1 MLNLNQNGNQIDF
14 DGELSFAE
22 VKNAY
27 ETLVKIIKKTD
38 ENLIFDLKNVTK
50 IDSSGV
56 ALLDVLKV
64 KIETKNLEIK
74 FYNTPLEV
82 QEVIQTFS
90 SKKEK
95 VASVLQKQG
104 LFESIGENFFGVK
117 QNLENLLYLVSDIFY
132 WGFVGIF
139 NKKGARKD
147 SFVQQAVLIGVNS
160 VPILGLISLLIGLIL
175 ALQSAEQLRQFGA
188 NIYVADLIAVSMT
201 REMGPLITAIIL
213 AGRSGSAIASEVAT
227 MVVTEELDALKTMG
241 INPIRYVYVPKLH
254 AISVVMPLLAILSI
268 VIGITGG
275 FLIGYFYLDLSFNA
289 YLKETLSVLYL
300 KDFVTGIVKSI
311 AFSWII
317 VISGCFYGSVVQGG
331 ADGVGKATT
340 ASVVASIFMVILA
353 DSLFSL
359 IFYF

>member
-1 MLNLNQNGNQIDF
+1 MLKISQNENRIDF
-14 DGELSFAE
+14 EGELSFSE
-22 VKNAY
+22 VKQAY
-27 ETLVKIIKKTD
+27 DTLQKIIKITNQD
-38 ENLIFDLKNVTK
+38 LIFDLEKISK

-56 ALLDVLKV
+56 AFLDIAREKLKS
-64 KIETKNLEIK
+64 KNLELKI
-74 FYNTPLEV
+74 FNTSQDI

-90 SKKEK
+90 AGK
-95 VASVLQKQG
+95 VALNLQVKKDG
-104 LFESIGENFFGVK
+104 FLESIGDSFYGFI
-117 QNLENLLYLVSDIFY
+117 QNLENLLYLISDIFF
-132 WGFVGIF
+132 WSIVGIF
-139 NKKGARKD
+139 NRKGARKD
-147 SFVQQAVLIGVNS
+147 SFIQQAVLIGVNS

-213 AGRSGSAIASEVAT
+213 SGRSGSAIASEVAT

-241 INPIRYVYVPKLH
+241 INPVRYVYVPKIH
-254 AISVVMPLLAILSI
+254 AITIVMPLLAILSI
-268 VIGITGG
+268 VIGIAGG

-300 KDFVTGIVKSI
+300 KDFVTGILKSI
-311 AFSWII
+311 AFAWII
-317 VISGCFYGSVVQGG
+317 VISGCFYGSIVRGG
-331 ADGVGKATT
+331 AEGVGKATT

>member
-1 MLNLNQNGNQIDF
+1 MLNLSQNENRIDF
-14 DGELSFAE
+14 EGELSFAE
-22 VKNAY
+22 VKKAY
-27 ETLVKIIKKTD
+27 DSFQKIVKKTNQ
-38 ENLIFDLKNVTK
+38 NLIFDLGKISK

-56 ALLDVLKV
+56 AFLDVAREKLKN
-64 KIETKNLEIK
+64 KNLELK
-74 FYNTPLEV
+74 VFNASQEV

-90 SKKEK
+90 SQKKIDNLQIKKE
-95 VASVLQKQG
+95 SFL
-104 LFESIGENFFGVK
+104 ESIGESFYAFV
-117 QNLENLLYLVSDIFY
+117 QNLEKLLYLVSDIFF
-132 WGFVGIF
+132 WGVVGIF
-139 NKKGARKD
+139 NRKGAKKD
-147 SFVQQAVLIGVNS
+147 SFIQQAVLIGVNS

-213 AGRSGSAIASEVAT
+213 SGRSGSAIASEIAT
-227 MVVTEELDALKTMG
+227 MVVTEELDALQTMG
-241 INPIRYVYVPKLH
+241 INPVRYVYVPKIH
-254 AISVVMPLLAILSI
+254 AITVVMPLLAILSI
-268 VIGITGG
+268 VIGIAGG
-275 FLIGYFYLDLSFNA
+275 FIIGYFYLDLSFNA

-300 KDFVTGIVKSI
+300 KDFVTGILKSI
-311 AFSWII
+311 AFAWII
-317 VISGCFYGSVVQGG
+317 VISGCFYGSIVQGG